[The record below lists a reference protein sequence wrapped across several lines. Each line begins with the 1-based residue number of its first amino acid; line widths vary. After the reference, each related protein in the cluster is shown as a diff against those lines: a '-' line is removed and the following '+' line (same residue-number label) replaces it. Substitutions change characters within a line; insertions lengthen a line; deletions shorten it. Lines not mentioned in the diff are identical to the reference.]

1 MVALKTKILAVA
13 LVVGIAATGVTL
25 AAGVTDTSGN
35 GLVTV
40 EQEPLQI
47 NTPQD
52 SANSTIGGP
61 TGGTSDLFVTA
72 EGATVFEGEVTGV
85 DGGNDFTVNI
95 PTANTADHSLYLTID
110 MSTSEDIYLYDVNV
124 SNFDGPTNGDSAVE
138 LEGEDGV
145 YLAEIAPNTLASGGT
160 GEAPI
165 ASPPAD
171 GAQIE
176 LRFGVANDA
185 DANVLHTF
193 SGDIQFEEVSPS
205 QVDER
210 ADRGN

>member
-52 SANSTIGGP
+52 SAKTPGQPNGGP
-61 TGGTSDLFVTA
+61 AGGTSDLFVTA

-85 DGGNDFTVNI
+85 DGGNDFTVDI

-110 MSTSEDIYLYDVNV
+110 MDTSEDIYLFDVNV
-124 SNFDGPTNGDSAVE
+124 SGFNGPTNGNSAVE

-145 YLAEIAPNTLASGGT
+145 YLAEIGPNVDASGGT
-160 GEAPI
+160 GPAPT
-165 ASPPAD
+165 
-171 GAQIE
+171 GGNGQIE

-205 QVDER
+205 QVDEM

>member
-1 MVALKTKILAVA
+1 MVELKTKILAVA
-13 LVVGIAATGVTL
+13 LVLGIAATGVTL
-25 AAGVTDTSGN
+25 AASVTNTSGD

-85 DGGNDFTVNI
+85 DGGNDFTIDI
-95 PTANTADHSLYLTID
+95 PTANTADHSLYVTID
-110 MSTSEDIYLYDVNV
+110 MDTSEDLYLYDVNV
-124 SNFDGPTNGDSAVE
+124 SGFDGPTNGNSAVE
-138 LEGEDGV
+138 LAEEDGV
-145 YLAEIAPNTLASGGT
+145 YVAEIGPNTEANGGT
-160 GEAPI
+160 GPAP
-165 ASPPAD
+165 SSGD
-171 GAQIE
+171 AQIE

-185 DANVLHTF
+185 DANELHTF
-193 SGDIQFEEVSPS
+193 EGDLQYEEVSPS
-205 QVDER
+205 QVDEQ